1 MPTGSTSTSSTS
13 RGRRLRST
21 WWPSARAVTILVLLV
36 AALVL
41 PPTAASADA
50 NDTASGSGTIGSDQW
65 HCPTSA
71 TQTFQFSA
79 TGTGTP
85 AASGTFSFSCSWTD
99 GQPPVTWGGAVECLQ
114 FRNGTVVIG
123 GAVTSTNVSAFT
135 IGEPLHFAVIDG
147 GVGSGDKISDL
158 YVGSS
163 CDQTPAQY
171 EIVGEI
177 TVYKS
182 PQCSDGLD
190 NDADGST
197 DFPADPGCTDA
208 TDDTESPNPPPPA
221 QCTDG
226 LDNDAD
232 GSTDFPA
239 DPGCTD
245 ATDDTESP
253 NPPNAPT
260 CEGRTATVYVAAG
273 RIVGGP
279 DSGQPYTGTLRG
291 TDGAD
296 VINGTTGADTITSGG
311 GTDTVC
317 ALGGMDNVSG
327 EADAD
332 RLIGGVG
339 NDRLSGGTGADTLQG
354 RAGNDTLTGGEGADR
369 FVGGPGTDT
378 ASDFNRTQGDT
389 RTSIP

>member
-208 TDDTESPNPPPPA
+208 TDDTESPNPP
-221 QCTDG
+221 
-226 LDNDAD
+226 
-232 GSTDFPA
+232 
-239 DPGCTD
+239 
-245 ATDDTESP
+245 
-253 NPPNAPT
+253 NAPT